1 MSGMIDGRH
10 CELPSAMNCGAGSG
24 KGRGCETARFL
35 SETLCQNRKGTSSEK
50 PLIATTNLVVST
62 LDVNIV
68 LE

>member
-1 MSGMIDGRH
+1 
-10 CELPSAMNCGAGSG
+10 MNCGAGSG